1 MAQTARIGGPVHGV
15 EPLAVLPS
23 PAGRIGLAE
32 TPVLD
37 DQVLAK
43 ASALR
48 SGAWLFPSLI
58 KSVSENRAPLRDFA
72 IFNNWVM
79 AKTETWNFAPNFRE
93 GNLFREEVDE
103 FEDLSSWLGWPAIE
117 VARRLLGSANA
128 THRSLGLA
136 CLKSLLPVPE
146 GAEEIDSLERI
157 EPLAANCRTLV
168 VGTFPNVR
176 CWRDRGWPIALA
188 EPSPTGEV
196 DWDAIPSARSAELVV
211 ASGLVLLGGGLRD
224 MVRSTPR
231 AKARVLIGP
240 SVPPSPALFR
250 MGIHGLGFSM
260 AGDAGSLSAFF
271 RRGSLGLKGAP
282 HGAVKKFH
290 LWCKPGFVEGILGKW
305 M

>member
-1 MAQTARIGGPVHGV
+1 MGRTAGTGETARDA
-15 EPLAVLPS
+15 EPLAAATS
-23 PAGRIGLAE
+23 PEAPFGWSG
-32 TPVLD
+32 PVLD
-37 DQVLAK
+37 DRDLAK
-43 ASALR
+43 TTTLR

-58 KSVSENRAPLRDFA
+58 KSASENRAPLRDFA
-72 IFNNWVM
+72 IFHNWVM
-79 AKTETWNFAPNFRE
+79 AKTDFWNFAPHFRE
-93 GNLFREEVDE
+93 GNLCREEADG

-117 VARRLLGSANA
+117 VARRLLGSGDA

-136 CLKSLLPVPE
+136 CLKSLLPVPD
-146 GAEEIDSLERI
+146 GAEETDSMERI

-176 CWRDRGWPIALA
+176 CWRDRGWPMALA
-188 EPSPTGEV
+188 EPSADGEV
-196 DWDAIPSARSAELVV
+196 DWESIPSARTAELVV
-211 ASGLVLLGGGLRD
+211 ASGLVILGGGLRD

-260 AGDAGSLSAFF
+260 AEDPGSLSEFF

-282 HGAVKKFH
+282 RGAVKKFH
-290 LWCKPGFVEGILGKW
+290 LWCRPGFVEGILGKR